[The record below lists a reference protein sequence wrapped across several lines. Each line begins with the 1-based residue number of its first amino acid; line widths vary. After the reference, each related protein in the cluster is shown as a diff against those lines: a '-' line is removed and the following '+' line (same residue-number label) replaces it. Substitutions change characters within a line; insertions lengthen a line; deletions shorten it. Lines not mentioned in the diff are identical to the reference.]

1 MLYHLSYRPI
11 TLKGIVSTTLLLPS
25 LSDHGPAMRFYFLPK
40 LSPLS
45 PCCPLY
51 LSPDDRMNRLVR
63 RFLSILLAIAGTLL
77 IGTVG
82 FTLIDHYPP
91 FDAFYMTL
99 TTMTTVGY
107 GEIHPLSHGG
117 RVFNSFLIFF
127 GVTTIFI
134 AIGAMTQTIIERE
147 FGEAIGKRRH
157 KRMIENLKDHYIIC
171 GYGRVGRGAAAE
183 LLHAGAP
190 FVVVDISPERVE
202 LAMLAGML
210 AVAADSTR
218 DETLRQVGID
228 RARGLVA
235 ALATDADNLFVLL
248 SAKGLNPKIYVAA
261 RAAEEGAE
269 AKMRRAGADA
279 VFAPY
284 SITGHRLAQSLL
296 RPHVVQFLDFTTKD
310 IGMDIAIEQ
319 VRVSEH
325 SEMVS
330 RSIRDMQIGRDVGV
344 IVMAI
349 RKGDGRMMFNPTADT
364 TVDGGDYLIVM
375 GRQENL
381 ATLEALLAEPRRA
394 PK

>member
-1 MLYHLSYRPI
+1 MS
-11 TLKGIVSTTLLLPS
+11 
-25 LSDHGPAMRFYFLPK
+25 
-40 LSPLS
+40 
-45 PCCPLY
+45 
-51 LSPDDRMNRLVR
+51 RLTR
-63 RFLSILLAIAGTLL
+63 RLILIGLALTGTLL

-82 FTLIDHYPP
+82 FTVIDHFPV

-107 GEIHPLSHGG
+107 GEIHPLSFPG

-134 AIGAMTQTIIERE
+134 AIGAMTQTIIEME
-147 FGEAIGKRRH
+147 FGDAIGKRRN

-171 GYGRVGRGAAAE
+171 GFGRVGRGAANE
-183 LLHAGAP
+183 LLHAGVP
-190 FVVVDISPERVE
+190 FVVVDIAPDRVE
-202 LAMLAGML
+202 RAMLSGML

-218 DETLRQVGID
+218 DETLRQVGIE

-248 SAKGLNPKIYVAA
+248 SAKGLNRQIYVAA

-269 AKMRRAGADA
+269 EKMRRAGADA

-296 RPHVVQFLDFTTKD
+296 RPHVVQFLDFTTKEVGED
-310 IGMDIAIEQ
+310 VSIEQ
-319 VRVSEH
+319 VQVAAN
-325 SEMVS
+325 SEMVN
-330 RSIRDMQIGRDVGV
+330 RTIKEMQLSKEVGV

-349 RKGDGRMMFNPTADT
+349 RKSDGQMLFNPPAEAA
-364 TVDGGDYLIVM
+364 VRGGDYLIVM
-375 GRQENL
+375 GRPGNLRSLENL
-381 ATLEALLAEPRRA
+381 LAGRRRA
-394 PK
+394 

>member
-1 MLYHLSYRPI
+1 
-11 TLKGIVSTTLLLPS
+11 
-25 LSDHGPAMRFYFLPK
+25 
-40 LSPLS
+40 
-45 PCCPLY
+45 
-51 LSPDDRMNRLVR
+51 MNRLVR
-63 RFLSILLAIAGTLL
+63 RFLIILVAVAATLT

-107 GEIHPLSHGG
+107 GEIHPLSRAG
-117 RVFNSFLIFF
+117 RIFNSCLIAF
-127 GVTTIFI
+127 GVTTMFI
-134 AIGAMTQTIIERE
+134 VIGSMTQTIIEWE
-147 FGEAIGKRRH
+147 FGDAIGKRRQ

-183 LLHAGAP
+183 LKHAGVP

-218 DETLRQVGID
+218 DETLRKVGIEH
-228 RARGLVA
+228 ARGLVA
-235 ALATDADNLFVLL
+235 ALSTDADNLFVLL
-248 SAKGLNPKIYVAA
+248 SAKGLNPRIYVAV

-269 AKMRRAGADA
+269 EKMRRAGADA

-296 RPHVVQFLDFTTKD
+296 RPHVVQFLDFTTQD
-310 IGMDIAIEQ
+310 IGPDIAIEQ
-319 VRVSEH
+319 VRVSER

-330 RSIRDMQIGRDVGV
+330 RSIREMQLGRDVGV

-349 RKGDGRMMFNPTADT
+349 RKGDGQMMFNPTADT
-364 TVDGGDYLIVM
+364 TIAGGDYLIVM

-381 ATLEALLAEPRRA
+381 NLLESLLAEPRR
-394 PK
+394 PRK

>member
-1 MLYHLSYRPI
+1 MS
-11 TLKGIVSTTLLLPS
+11 
-25 LSDHGPAMRFYFLPK
+25 
-40 LSPLS
+40 
-45 PCCPLY
+45 
-51 LSPDDRMNRLVR
+51 RLAR
-63 RFLSILLAIAGTLL
+63 RFLYILLAIATTLL

-82 FTLIDHYPP
+82 FTVIDGYPP

-107 GEIHPLSHGG
+107 GEIHPLSHAG

-147 FGEAIGKRRH
+147 FGEAIGKRRN
-157 KRMIENLKDHYIIC
+157 KRMIDNLKDHYIIC
-171 GYGRVGRGAAAE
+171 GYGRVGRGAASE
-183 LLHAGAP
+183 LQHAGVP
-190 FVVVDISPERVE
+190 FVVVDISPDRVE

-210 AVAADSTR
+210 AVVADSTR
-218 DETLRQVGID
+218 DETLRQVGIE

-248 SAKGLNPKIYVAA
+248 SAKGLNPAIYVAA

-319 VRVSEH
+319 VRVSER

-349 RKGDGRMMFNPTADT
+349 RKADGRMMFNPTADT
-364 TVDGGDYLIVM
+364 TVDGGDHLIVM

-381 ATLEALLAEPRRA
+381 STLETLLAEPRRA
-394 PK
+394 PR